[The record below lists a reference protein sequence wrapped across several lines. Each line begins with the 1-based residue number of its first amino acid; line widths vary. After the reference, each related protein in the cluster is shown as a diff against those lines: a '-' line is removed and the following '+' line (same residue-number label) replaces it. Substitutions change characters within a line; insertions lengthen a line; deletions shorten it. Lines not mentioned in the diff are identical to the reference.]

1 MAFRASRKTF
11 NTAGTVS
18 IPLAFNPDGVMIF
31 VAPKGTSNTDTVQ
44 HFSHGA
50 AGDGLQNCIF
60 VGPDGSKG
68 FGDRVIS
75 MWESGSEVLNV
86 QFVSFDVNGI
96 TFNVV
101 TPNNNYQAYMR
112 YIG

>member
-11 NTAGTVS
+11 TTGGTTS
-18 IPLAFNPDGVMIF
+18 IPLPFTPNGVMIF
-31 VAPKGTSNTDTVQ
+31 VAPKGSSDTVQ

-68 FGDRVIS
+68 YGDRVIS
-75 MWESGSEVLNV
+75 MWESGVEVLRV
-86 QFVSFDVNGI
+86 DFVSFDTNGI
-96 TFNVV
+96 TFDAV
-101 TPNNNYQAYMR
+101 TPNSNYQAYMR
-112 YIG
+112 YLG